1 VPSFRDYL
9 YPPDHP
15 RVAQIRGLDARG
27 YAEAAKTDPFAGP
40 MIQGW
45 AAQYP
50 EPFTGVTSDGVRRAG
65 LYPLAPA
72 PAGEEAPAAAMA
84 AAARDLLARLT
95 PAQADQLRYGVD
107 AHEWQS
113 WANPEFLQH
122 DTGLRR
128 DELDPELRE
137 QILAVLA
144 ASLSP
149 AGYGLVRNLMRIN
162 GFLGDLVELPELMNE
177 FSYNFALYND
187 PSKTTP

>member
-1 VPSFRDYL
+1 MSVPSFRDYL

-50 EPFTGVTSDGVRRAG
+50 EPFTGVTSDGVRRDG
-65 LYPLAPA
+65 LYPLEPA

-95 PAQADQLRYGVD
+95 PAQAEQLRYGVD

-122 DTGLRR
+122 DTGLRL
-128 DELDPELRE
+128 DELDPDRC
-137 QILAVLA
+137 
-144 ASLSP
+144 ASRSW
-149 AGYGLVRNLMRIN
+149 
-162 GFLGDLVELPELMNE
+162 
-177 FSYNFALYND
+177 
-187 PSKTTP
+187 PSWRRA